1 MTWNW
6 LSMFPA
12 ILGMMYFG
20 RKTLTMIGQI
30 GMSITLT
37 AVWVCQMIQDDDIA
51 ILMCALF
58 LTFFEIGIG
67 SVFWVYIS
75 EVCSNQ
81 GVGVASAT
89 LYAMQLI
96 VGFATPILMNTV
108 FKTGEIFLLFAVSS
122 FVGFLYL
129 SMKMKETVGL

>member
-1 MTWNW
+1 
-6 LSMFPA
+6 
-12 ILGMMYFG
+12 
-20 RKTLTMIGQI
+20 
-30 GMSITLT
+30 
-37 AVWVCQMIQDDDIA
+37 
-51 ILMCALF
+51 MCALF

-89 LYAMQLI
+89 LYAMQLL
-96 VGFATPILMNTV
+96 VGLFTPILMNTV

-122 FVGFLYL
+122 FVGLLYL
-129 SMKMKETVGL
+129 SVKMKETVGLQDKELKVLYRPKTIK

>member
-1 MTWNW
+1 
-6 LSMFPA
+6 
-12 ILGMMYFG
+12 
-20 RKTLTMIGQI
+20 MIGQI

-37 AVWVCQMIQDDDIA
+37 AVWVCQMIHDDDIA

-89 LYAMQLI
+89 LYAM
-96 VGFATPILMNTV
+96 
-108 FKTGEIFLLFAVSS
+108 
-122 FVGFLYL
+122 
-129 SMKMKETVGL
+129 